1 MAITDSGIT
10 ANLSLQD
17 YRQRMAFPG
26 IITGAVWATVNI
38 IQGDLA
44 FAAILLALTAVAIGW
59 LLRMTRSSGGPHI
72 SHAAA
77 QANAGADDVIVYWRP
92 GCMYCDRLRV
102 GLGSARRDVAWVNIF
117 EDPEAAAFVG
127 SIRGGHHVVPTVV
140 SGAGELVDPTPAAIK
155 GQLATAGA

>member
-59 LLRMTRSSGGPHI
+59 LLRMTRSSRRTGRSNTG
-72 SHAAA
+72 SN
-77 QANAGADDVIVYWRP
+77 Q
-92 GCMYCDRLRV
+92 
-102 GLGSARRDVAWVNIF
+102 GSARDRRSLN
-117 EDPEAAAFVG
+117 E
-127 SIRGGHHVVPTVV
+127 R
-140 SGAGELVDPTPAAIK
+140 LVRPATNEQI
-155 GQLATAGA
+155 G